1 MKWEGRRQSKNFE
14 DRRGMSPTGKVV
26 AGGGAVGIIFLLIQL
41 FLGGDSEQ
49 ITKALESQLTQQSTV
64 QGSTELTA
72 EEKKMGEFVS
82 VVLADTED
90 VWHKLFR
97 AGGSTYREPKMVLFK
112 DAVRS
117 ACGGANSSSGPFYCP
132 ADETVYM
139 DLSFFNVLRQKF
151 GAKGGD
157 FAIAYVIAHEVG
169 HHVQHQQ
176 GLLRE
181 VQKIRQQL
189 PQAEGNKVH
198 VAMELQADFY
208 AGVWAHHIK
217 NYLEEGDLEEALNAA
232 AVVGNDNMQKKIQG
246 YVVPESFTHGTSE
259 QRMYWFSR
267 GFKTGDI
274 SSGDTYGEL
283 LK

>member
-14 DRRGMSPTGKVV
+14 DRRGMGTTGKIA
-26 AGGGAVGIIFLLIQL
+26 AGGGAVGLIFLLIQL

-49 ITKALESQLTQQSTV
+49 ITKALESQLNQQTASGA
-64 QGSTELTA
+64 QTELTP

-82 VVLADTED
+82 TVLADTED
-90 VWHKLFR
+90 VWNQIFR
-97 AGGSTYREPKMVLFK
+97 AGGAKYKEPKMVLFK
-112 DAVRS
+112 DGVRS
-117 ACGGANSSSGPFYCP
+117 ACGGASSSSGPFYCP

-139 DLSFFNVLRQKF
+139 DLSFFNMLRQKF
-151 GAKGGD
+151 GARGGD
-157 FAIAYVIAHEVG
+157 FAIAYVIAHEIG

-176 GLLRE
+176 GILKE
-181 VQKIRQQL
+181 VQKVRQQL

-232 AVVGNDNMQKKIQG
+232 AVVGNDNMQKKMQG
-246 YVVPESFTHGTSE
+246 TLCRKALHTVHPNSVCTGFPEDLRPE
-259 QRMYWFSR
+259 
-267 GFKTGDI
+267 I
-274 SSGDTYGEL
+274 
-283 LK
+283 

>member
-14 DRRGMSPTGKVV
+14 DRRGMGTTGKIA
-26 AGGGAVGIIFLLIQL
+26 AGGGAVGLIFLLIQL

-49 ITKALESQLTQQSTV
+49 ITKALESQLSQQTTSGI
-64 QGSTELTA
+64 QTELTP
-72 EEKKMGEFVS
+72 EEQKMGEFVS
-82 VVLADTED
+82 TVLADTED
-90 VWHKLFR
+90 VWNQIFR
-97 AGGSTYREPKMVLFK
+97 AGGSQYKEPRLVLFK
-112 DAVRS
+112 DGVRS
-117 ACGGANSSSGPFYCP
+117 ACGGASSSSGPFYCP

-139 DLSFFNVLRQKF
+139 DLSFFNMLRQKF
-151 GAKGGD
+151 GARGGD
-157 FAIAYVIAHEVG
+157 FAIAYVIAHEIG

-176 GLLRE
+176 GILKE
-181 VQKIRQQL
+181 VQKVRQQM

-232 AVVGNDNMQKKIQG
+232 AVVGNDNMQKKMQG

-267 GFKTGDI
+267 GFKTGEL
-274 SSGDTYGEL
+274 SAGDTFGEL